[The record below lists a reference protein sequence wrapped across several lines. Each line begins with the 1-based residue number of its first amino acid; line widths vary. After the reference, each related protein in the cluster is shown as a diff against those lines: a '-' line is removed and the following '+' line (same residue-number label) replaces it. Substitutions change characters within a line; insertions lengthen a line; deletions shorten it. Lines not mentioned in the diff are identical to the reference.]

1 MSVYITS
8 QTAAHEIGHNL
19 GMDHDIA
26 TKHGCKTGTCNKYA
40 GIMSY
45 QTPLQKGKHWST
57 CSKKDFQ
64 THYNTILNRGGTW
77 CMTGILFFI
86 SLFKHILKS
95 ISIPPK

>member
-1 MSVYITS
+1 MSVYIHF
-8 QTAAHEIGHNL
+8 QIAAHEIGHNL
-19 GMDHDIA
+19 GMDHDFA
-26 TKHGCKTGTCNKYA
+26 KKHGGKTGTCNKYA

-77 CMTGILFFI
+77 CLTGILFLYSTF
-86 SLFKHILKS
+86 
-95 ISIPPK
+95 

>member
-1 MSVYITS
+1 MSVYIHF

-19 GMDHDIA
+19 GMGHDFSS
-26 TKHGCKTGTCNKYA
+26 KHGGKTGTCNKYA

-64 THYNTILNRGGTW
+64 THYNTILNSGGT
-77 CMTGILFFI
+77 GA
-86 SLFKHILKS
+86 
-95 ISIPPK
+95 

>member
-1 MSVYITS
+1 MSVYIPS

-19 GMDHDIA
+19 GMDHDFA
-26 TKHGCKTGTCNKYA
+26 TKHGGKTGTCNKYA

-64 THYNTILNRGGTW
+64 THYNRILAQGGTW
-77 CMTGILFFI
+77 CMTGILFSYI
-86 SLFKHILKS
+86 PVKTHFKVNFDHT
-95 ISIPPK
+95 